1 MEKFAVAGDLIVDGG
16 VASFDVILTHYGV
29 RIGGQCFLY
38 FATVEG
44 TVTFTNQ
51 QSS

>member
-1 MEKFAVAGDLIVDGG
+1 
-16 VASFDVILTHYGV
+16 VILTHYGT

-38 FATVEG
+38 FATVQG
-44 TVTFTNQ
+44 TVTFTKQ